1 MKSSVGIDV
10 TNESIFIIH
19 IVADEDGSLKIKKV
33 EDFRDSKVSLELRD
47 AMTAAIAAAQAN
59 N

>member
-1 MKSSVGIDV
+1 MKGSLGIDT

-19 IVADEDGSLKIKKV
+19 IVADEDGSLKINKV

-47 AMTAAIAAAQAN
+47 AMIAAAQAN
-59 N
+59 K